1 MSQRMTIEVSMRKLW
16 INNQPTDGSGGT
28 RSVIDPATE
37 QAFGEVAWGEPADA
51 ERAVQ
56 AARKAFE
63 SWRKVPAPERTAML
77 HEVARRLRENLEA
90 VATELTQETGRTIYK
105 NRGYVE
111 WSAQCFDYYAEL
123 SRDSRGRVIPSPE
136 DGQLSLVLKVP
147 IGVVAAIV
155 PWNYPLLLLAWKL
168 APALAAGNTVVVKPA
183 SYTPWTTL
191 GFEKIFDHLP
201 PGVIN
206 LVTGS
211 GSSVGDYLVTHPD
224 VHMVA
229 FTGSTEVGQHI
240 MRQAAEDIKHLH
252 LELGGKDPLIVCAD
266 ADLKAAARAAVWGG
280 FLNAGQVCTSVERV
294 YVEKQIYQPFL
305 EQVVAV
311 TQKLVVGPGI
321 DPESE
326 VTPMIRPSERADV
339 DQQVQ
344 EAVKAGAKLLTG
356 GRIPPDKPRGYY
368 YEPTV
373 LTDVTEEMA
382 VMRDETFGP
391 VLPVVPVKD
400 FDEALQLSNQ
410 SPYGLGATLFTND
423 ARKVRKY
430 MDEIEAGNVWV
441 NDPLVD
447 NVAGPFGGFK
457 RSGLGRELGHEGL
470 EDFQETKHVHWEI
483 EARMKPWWFPIE

>member
-1 MSQRMTIEVSMRKLW
+1 MRKLW
-16 INNQPTDGSGGT
+16 INNQLVDGSGGT
-28 RSVIDPATE
+28 RHVIDPATE
-37 QAFGEVAWGEPADA
+37 KAFGEVTWGETADA
-51 ERAVQ
+51 ERAIQ
-56 AARKAFE
+56 AAKKAFE
-63 SWRKVPAPERTAML
+63 TWRKVPVPERTAML
-77 HEVARRLRENLEA
+77 HETARRFRANLEDI
-90 VATELTQETGRTIYK
+90 ATELTYETGRTIYK

-191 GFEKIFDHLP
+191 GFDKIFDHLP
-201 PGVIN
+201 PGVLN

-211 GSSVGDYLVTHPD
+211 GGSVGDYLVTHPD
-224 VHMVA
+224 VSMVA

-252 LELGGKDPLIVCAD
+252 LELGGKDPLIVCDD
-266 ADLKAAARAAVWGG
+266 ADLHAAARASVWGG

-294 YVEKQIYQPFL
+294 YVERPIYQPFL
-305 EQVVAV
+305 EQVIEL
-311 TQKLVVGPGI
+311 TGKLVVGPGI

-326 VTPMIRPSERADV
+326 VTPMIRPSERKGV
-339 DQQVQ
+339 DEQVQ
-344 EAVKAGAKLLTG
+344 AAVKAGASLLTG
-356 GRIPPDKPRGYY
+356 GRIPPDKPKGFY

-373 LTDVTEEMA
+373 LTDVTEDMA
-382 VMRDETFGP
+382 VMREETFGP
-391 VLPVVPVKD
+391 VLPVVPVDD
-400 FDEALQLSNQ
+400 FEQALQRSNQ
-410 SPYGLGATLFTND
+410 SRYGLGATLFTND
-423 ARKVRKY
+423 PRKVRQY

-441 NDPLVD
+441 NDPLID

-470 EDFQETKHVHWEI
+470 EDFQETKHIHWEV
-483 EARMKPWWFPIE
+483 EARAKPWWYPME

>member
-1 MSQRMTIEVSMRKLW
+1 MRKLW
-16 INNQPTDGSGGT
+16 INNQPAYGIDGT
-28 RSVIDPATE
+28 RPVIDPATE
-37 QAFGEVAWGEPADA
+37 DTVGEVAWGNTADA

-56 AARKAFE
+56 FATKAFE
-63 SWRKVPAPERTAML
+63 TWRKVPAPERTAML
-77 HEVARRLRENLEA
+77 HEVARRLRANLETI
-90 VATELTQETGRTIYK
+90 ATELTFETGRTIYK

-123 SRDSRGRVIPSPE
+123 SRDRRGRVVPSPE

-191 GFEKIFDHLP
+191 GFGAIFNHLP
-201 PGVIN
+201 PGVLNI
-206 LVTGS
+206 VTGP

-229 FTGSTEVGQHI
+229 FTGSTEIGQHI
-240 MRQAAEDIKHLH
+240 IRQASQEVKHLH

-266 ADLKAAARAAVWGG
+266 ANLQAASRAAVWGG

-294 YVEKQIYQPFL
+294 YVEREVYQPFL
-305 EQVVAV
+305 DSVVEA
-311 TQKLVVGPGI
+311 TKKLVVGPGI
-321 DPESE
+321 DPETE
-326 VTPMIRPSERADV
+326 VTPMIRPSERAYV
-339 DQQVQ
+339 DKQVQ
-344 EAVKAGAKLLTG
+344 EAIQAGAKLLTG
-356 GRIPPDKPRGYY
+356 GRIPPNRPKGYY

-373 LTDVTEEMA
+373 LTDVSEEMA

-391 VLPVVPVKD
+391 VLPIVPVDD
-400 FDEALQLSNQ
+400 FDEALKRSNQ
-410 SPYGLGATLFTND
+410 SHYGLGATLFTND
-423 ARKVRKY
+423 PRKVRKY

-470 EDFQETKHVHWEI
+470 EDFQETKHVHWEV
-483 EARMKPWWFPIE
+483 EARMKPWWYPME

>member
-1 MSQRMTIEVSMRKLW
+1 MRKLW
-16 INNQPTDGSGGT
+16 INNQAVDGSGGA
-28 RSVIDPATE
+28 RQVIDPATE
-37 QAFGEVAWGEPADA
+37 EAFGKVAWGKEADA

-56 AARKAFE
+56 AAKKAFE
-63 SWRKVPAPERTAML
+63 TWRKVPVPERTAML
-77 HEVARRLRENLEA
+77 HEVARRLRGNLETI
-90 VATELTQETGRTIYK
+90 ATELTHETGRTIYK

-191 GFEKIFDHLP
+191 GFNKIFDHLP
-201 PGVIN
+201 PGVLN

-211 GSSVGDYLVTHPD
+211 GGSVGDTLVAHPD
-224 VHMVA
+224 VSMVA

-240 MRQAAEDIKHLH
+240 MRQAAEDVKHIH
-252 LELGGKDPLIVCAD
+252 LELGGKDPLIVCDD
-266 ADLKAAARAAVWGG
+266 ADLYGAARAAVWGG

-294 YVEKQIYQPFL
+294 YVERPAYQPFL
-305 EQVVAV
+305 ERVVEL
-311 TQKLVVGPGI
+311 TRKLVIGPGI

-326 VTPMIRPSERADV
+326 VTPMIRPSERKNVNEQIQA
-339 DQQVQ
+339 
-344 EAVKAGAKLLTG
+344 AVNAGASLLTG
-356 GRIPPDKPRGYY
+356 GRIPSDKPKGFY

-373 LTDVTEEMA
+373 LTDVSEDMA

-391 VLPVVPVKD
+391 VLPVVPVDD
-400 FDEALQLSNQ
+400 FDQALKRSNQ
-410 SPYGLGATLFTND
+410 SRYGLGATLFTND
-423 ARKVRKY
+423 PRKVRQY

-441 NDPLVD
+441 NDPLID

-470 EDFQETKHVHWEI
+470 EDFQETKHIHWEV
-483 EARMKPWWFPIE
+483 EARAKPWWYPME

>member
-1 MSQRMTIEVSMRKLW
+1 MRKLW
-16 INNQPTDGSGGT
+16 INNQAVDGSAGT
-28 RSVIDPATE
+28 RPVIDPATE
-37 QAFGEVAWGEPADA
+37 ETFGEAAWGETADA

-56 AARKAFE
+56 AAKKAFE
-63 SWRKVPAPERTAML
+63 IWRKVPAPERTAML
-77 HEVARRLRENLEA
+77 HEVAHRLRANLETI
-90 VATELTQETGRTIYK
+90 ATELTYETGRTIYK

-191 GFEKIFDHLP
+191 GFDKIFDHLP
-201 PGVIN
+201 PGVLN

-211 GSSVGDYLVTHPD
+211 GGSVGDYLVTHPD
-224 VHMVA
+224 VSMVA

-266 ADLKAAARAAVWGG
+266 ADLHAAARASVWGG

-294 YVEKQIYQPFL
+294 YVERPVYQPFL
-305 EQVVAV
+305 EQVVEL
-311 TQKLVVGPGI
+311 TRKLVVGPGI

-326 VTPMIRPSERADV
+326 VTPMIRPSEREGV
-339 DQQVQ
+339 HEQVQ
-344 EAVKAGAKLLTG
+344 AAVKAGASLLTG
-356 GRIPPDKPRGYY
+356 GRIPPDKPKGFY

-373 LTDVTEEMA
+373 LTDVTEDMV
-382 VMRDETFGP
+382 VMREETFGP
-391 VLPVVPVKD
+391 VLPVVPVDD
-400 FDEALQLSNQ
+400 FEQALKRSNQ

-423 ARKVRKY
+423 PRKVRRY

-441 NDPLVD
+441 NDPLID

-470 EDFQETKHVHWEI
+470 EDFQETKHIHWEV
-483 EARMKPWWFPIE
+483 EARAKPWWYPIE